1 MAQRPEFLEGK
12 QPVTFVDLFAGAGG
26 FSEGFLQ
33 ACANNKYFDF
43 ILASDINSNCELTH
57 RVRYNEQLGL
67 NTEFLTEDIMTDEF
81 LTHLKEKIGNREV
94 DVITGGPSCQSFSLA
109 GNRKRYDKR
118 DNLFLHYLKVIKA
131 LRPKYFVMENVSGL
145 LTKDKGHFK
154 DAIANEIRSIFD
166 VQEVPGMLNYLEGML
181 SRVEDVSPFIKKCF
195 MSKIKM
201 EIAETPEEESV
212 QRDIFFYELDIQFK
226 QLTRLIE
233 YKESK
238 ADFNINTIR
247 RGLTFLKDA
256 KIRNVIRERL
266 IEEKDRC
273 RFNRNDAF
281 DMTIADFLVSLEDK
295 TIVDTIE
302 KALRDQPAL
311 NQHPKEVDALVKM
324 IQLSVL
330 TLDECFKA
338 LHDYSVA
345 DNTEEEFNRH
355 IHAIRLYHFD
365 SYIEVNSS
373 DYGVP
378 QSRDRVLFIGARNDQ
393 AVIREVSPTVAE
405 DEKVT
410 IYEAL
415 NDLNFIANGET
426 KTRYENVELNP
437 DLDPLVR
444 KRRVDGPL
452 CNAEDC
458 HTYSEWSRIG
468 RLNERFIIDAP
479 FYVKKKKDIGTNK
492 VIDDQELYNH
502 QMSRQSEDVRK
513 RLDIIAKHGIYD
525 DSCRTELAEAGLDS
539 GKQNYTVLDPR
550 GLAPTVC
557 TLPDDFIHY
566 SRHSSMTVREMARLQ
581 SFDDSFVFQGKRT
594 TGGDM
599 RKFEIPQYTLVGNAV
614 PPLMARAIGNEIL
627 RMIR

>member
-43 ILASDINSNCELTH
+43 ILASDINTNCELTH

-81 LTHLKEKIGNREV
+81 LTHLKEKIGNQEV

-154 DAIANEIRSIFD
+154 DAIANEIRSIYD
-166 VQEVPGMLNYLEGML
+166 IHEVPGMLAYLEGML
-181 SRVEDVSPFIKKCF
+181 SRVEDVTPFIKRCF

-201 EIAETPEEESV
+201 EIAETPEEESA

-233 YKESK
+233 YKDSK
-238 ADFNINTIR
+238 ADYNINTIR

-256 KIRNVIRERL
+256 KKRNEIREKL

-281 DMTIADFLVSLEDK
+281 DRTIADFLVSLEDK
-295 TIVDTIE
+295 TIVDNIE
-302 KALRDQPAL
+302 TAFKEQPAL
-311 NQHPKEVDALVKM
+311 AQHPKEVEALVKM
-324 IQLSVL
+324 IKLSAL
-330 TLDECFKA
+330 TLDECFTA

-393 AVIREVSPTVAE
+393 TVIREIPPTVAE
-405 DEKVT
+405 DEKVSVFEA
-410 IYEAL
+410 IY
-415 NDLNFIANGET
+415 DLDFIHNGET
-426 KTRYENVELNP
+426 IFNYDNINQNP
-437 DLDPLVR
+437 DFEPLVR
-444 KRRVDGPL
+444 MRRVDGA
-452 CNAEDC
+452 CCDDEDC
-458 HTYSEWSRIG
+458 QTYADWSRFG
-468 RLNERFIIDAP
+468 RLNERFILNAP
-479 FYVKKKKDIGTNK
+479 FYVKKIEDIGTDRAVRNR
-492 VIDDQELYNH
+492 ELYNH
-502 QMSRQSEDVRK
+502 QMSNQSEQVRN
-513 RLDIIAKHGIYD
+513 RLHIIAGHGNYD
-525 DSCRTELAEAGLDS
+525 DLCRAELAEAGLDS

-550 GLAPTVC
+550 GQAPTVC

-627 RMIR
+627 SKII